1 LNLLYFTQLF
11 HPYVFGGGEYIFFLF
26 AREFAKRGHNI
37 HVITQRLSDTVP
49 YEKVEGIHV
58 HRVGSEYSYKG
69 TLPPTIG
76 HNLDYLLNAFRK
88 GRQIISEEK
97 KGGNAIDLIH
107 SNTYVP
113 VLAGYACSR
122 LYHVPHIVTF
132 HDVYQASDKTFWK
145 QWRTKQESNLP
156 FYAPLMSKLVE
167 DLILKLQVSAFHTVS
182 ETTKEDL
189 TSFGV
194 NTEKIVVIPN
204 GIEQMANTTES
215 DNEELQQ
222 PTAVFVG
229 RLVHYKNVDTVI
241 KAFRNVIKSV
251 PNAKLII
258 IGDGPYRS
266 SLLQEAEDIK
276 DSIEFVGRVSEAE
289 KVRLIAS
296 SYFMVF
302 PSLIEGFGI
311 AIIEG
316 FALKKPVL
324 VSDVRPPSDIV
335 KNDYSGFVIPAFD
348 ATAWAE
354 RIVQL
359 FTDNDKRRK
368 MSGNAFDE
376 FSTKYELSHVIDS
389 MALLYETTKSGR

>member
-1 LNLLYFTQLF
+1 LLYFTQLF
-11 HPYVFGGGEYIFFLF
+11 HPYVFGGGEYIFYLF
-26 AREFAKRGHNI
+26 AREFAKRGHTI
-37 HVITQRLSDTVP
+37 HVITQRLADTVP
-49 YEKVEGIHV
+49 YEEHEGIRI
-58 HRVGSEYSYKG
+58 HRVGSEYSYRG
-69 TLPPTIG
+69 TLPPTIR

-88 GRQIISEEK
+88 GKQVISDGK
-97 KGGNAIDLIH
+97 KRGNAIDIIH

-113 VLAGYACSR
+113 VLAGHICSKMYR
-122 LYHVPHIVTF
+122 IPHIVTF
-132 HDVYQASDKTFWK
+132 HDVYQASDKGFWK
-145 QWRTKQESNLP
+145 EWRTKQESNLP

-167 DLILKLQVSAFHTVS
+167 DLILKLRVSAFHTVS
-182 ETTKEDL
+182 ETTREDL

-194 NTEKIVVIPN
+194 NTEKIAVIPN
-204 GIEQMANTTES
+204 GIEQTTNMTES
-215 DNEELQQ
+215 EHGKFQQ

-266 SLLQEAEDIK
+266 RLLQEAEDIK

-289 KVRLIAS
+289 KVRLIAN
-296 SYFMVF
+296 SYVMVF

-335 KNDYSGFVIPAFD
+335 KNDYSGFVIPPFD

-354 RIVQL
+354 RIIEL
-359 FTDNDKRRK
+359 FTDNDKRRR
-368 MSGNAFDE
+368 MSVNAFSE
-376 FSTKYELSHVIDS
+376 FSTKYEISHVIDS
-389 MALLYETTKSGR
+389 MGLLYEATRLGR